1 MIKLLAIGSLLA
13 LGSVAQAMPL
23 VQLQAAD
30 PLIVNVREACGVGF
44 TRVNGRCVRT
54 PARAA
59 ARRCATGM
67 TLVEGRCVKGSS
79 TEGQAPHY

>member
-1 MIKLLAIGSLLA
+1 MKIRFIAVGFVLA
-13 LGSVAQAMPL
+13 LASASQAMPL
-23 VQLQAAD
+23 APLQDAGSQ
-30 PLIVNVREACGVGF
+30 IVDVREDCGVGF

-67 TLVEGRCVKGSS
+67 TLVEGRCVKS
-79 TEGQAPHY
+79 

>member
-1 MIKLLAIGSLLA
+1 MTRLVAIGFVLA
-13 LGSVAQAMPL
+13 LASVTQAMPP
-23 VQLQAAD
+23 VHLQAPD
-30 PLIVNVREACGVGF
+30 SLIVNVRENCGAGF

-67 TLVEGRCVKGSS
+67 TLVEGRCVKGS
-79 TEGQAPHY
+79 TEGQAH